1 MPSAMPPQLSEDEID
16 DLLYFA
22 RTGELQDF
30 NGLAHELCERECA
43 SLSDLLSA
51 VKDTYSGNG
60 PVHMAAANGHTG
72 KCRRSY
78 YYDMS

>member
-30 NGLAHELCERECA
+30 NGLADELCEREGA
-43 SLSDLLSA
+43 SLSDLLPA

-72 KCRRSY
+72 KYRRSY